1 MTERHDDELG
11 RLLKAARPEPR
22 EGWRERALARMRGA
36 RKPGMGSRLRWVP
49 TAVGAA
55 LVIAALALAPYSAGA
70 PSGGGQAAFAAQ
82 EALTAAVGGETA
94 EVTAGGRSGREEAT
108 EPLRWYAGRAAA
120 FVEERYPDD
129 PEMLIAAGMLTRDLN
144 QARRL
149 LQSAVE
155 KSGSGA
161 AYAAYAQ
168 AVMESG
174 PAYYRLAHW
183 AVDPA
188 DPEAVAEA
196 EREIAGSGIPG
207 RLTPDEAQP
216 VLDVLRQWQQ
226 VEPENAVPLALETY
240 YLYGLHRD
248 EEALARWEEA
258 GALPE
263 VNSHTHELMRYTTR
277 LLEKM
282 GMSPWESVSNS
293 FNSGSAL
300 GPLSKLRTC
309 ARIGVYEGRLAEME
323 GRDQE
328 AIRWWVATFRF
339 GEHLQE
345 SADTLTEALTG
356 IAIEGIGGWPV
367 WEWKHDGMT
376 GIPDGPLQGGRLF
389 HGKSHEFFV
398 REAGQ
403 QAADEIRDSMV
414 KAKGRSMLTRQYV
427 ERRGALPDG
436 VLRSMTLRGLG
447 LFSAMLLLAA
457 LLGFSAVSLWA
468 RRKADEATRLGWR
481 GGLGLTLIALAP
493 LGLGL
498 GLAVATAK
506 TPIMIPA
513 LAAGVFGGPGISF
526 ILLLI
531 LPLAAAFRSRAPE
544 AGLFTAWRGN
554 LRRVLPLAAIVL
566 AIVSLGFAI
575 TGRWAEARWVRSW
588 QPETEMQRVEKA
600 IGPEWTN
607 PTIPP
612 DAWRNEPPPDVKG
625 G

>member
-11 RLLKAARPEPR
+11 RLLKVARPEPR
-22 EGWRERALARMRGA
+22 EGWQERTLARMCGA
-36 RKPGMGSRLRWVP
+36 RESTWESHLRWVP
-49 TAVGAA
+49 TALGAA
-55 LVIAALALAPYSAGA
+55 LVAAALALAPYSAGA
-70 PSGGGQAAFAAQ
+70 PGGGGQAAFAAQ

-94 EVTAGGRSGREEAT
+94 EVAAGGRSEREGVA

-120 FVEERYPDD
+120 FVLERYPND
-129 PEMLIAAGMLTRDLN
+129 PEMLIAAGMLMRDPN
-144 QARRL
+144 EAREL
-149 LQSAVE
+149 LKSAVE

-161 AYAAYAQ
+161 AWAAYAQ

-174 PAYYRLAHW
+174 PAYGRPGTW
-183 AVDPA
+183 GVDPA
-188 DPEAVAEA
+188 DPGAVAEA
-196 EREIAGSGIPG
+196 ERGIAEKGVPQ
-207 RLTPDEAQP
+207 RLTLEEAEP
-216 VLDVLRQWQQ
+216 VLHVLRQWQK
-226 VEPENAVPLALETY
+226 VEPENALPLVWEMY
-240 YLYGLHRD
+240 YLYGLHKD
-248 EEALARWEEA
+248 EETLARWDKA

-263 VNSHTHELMRYTTR
+263 VNSHTQEFIWYTAQ
-277 LLEKM
+277 LLEAM
-282 GMSPWESVSNS
+282 GMSPWESVMNS
-293 FNSGSAL
+293 FNSGSAF

-309 ARIGVYEGRLAEME
+309 ARIGVYEGRLAEIK
-323 GRDQE
+323 GRGQE
-328 AIRWWVATFRF
+328 AVQWWMATFGF
-339 GEHLQE
+339 GEHMQE
-345 SADTLTEALTG
+345 SAETLIEASVG
-356 IAIEGIGGWPV
+356 IAIEGIGGSPV
-367 WEWKHDGMT
+367 WVWQPDRMT
-376 GIPDGPLQGGRLF
+376 GIPDGPLLKGRLF

-468 RRKADEATRLGWR
+468 RRKADEATSLGWR

-526 ILLLI
+526 MLLLI

-612 DAWRNEPPPDVKG
+612 DSWRNEPPPDVKG